1 MTQTLPAAFDIARLS
16 AAYAA
21 GETDPVMVVRLA
33 FERIRAWPDPAVWI
47 LLRDEADLL
56 AEARALMARGPAGL
70 PLWGIPFAVKD
81 NIDVAGL
88 PTTAACPEFTYTP
101 DCSATVVAR
110 LVAAGALLIG
120 KTNLDQFATG
130 LVGVRSPWGAPRSAF
145 DAAYVSG
152 GSSSGSG
159 VAAAAGLVSFSL
171 GTDTAGSGRVPAA
184 FGNMVG
190 LKPSRGL
197 ISAAGVVPACRSL
210 DCVTVFA
217 QTADDAAAVLDVAA
231 GSDPADPYSRPVP
244 WPRGKPLPAVPAAF
258 RFGVPRAASLEF
270 FGDRL
275 NPPLFAAAVARLESL
290 GGEAVEI
297 DLDPF
302 LEVARLLYQGP
313 WVAERTAAV
322 GDFLAANPEAGH
334 PVVRGIIEGGHGVTA
349 VEAFRA
355 MYRLEEL
362 RRICD
367 AVWEAVDMVITPT
380 AGTTYTVAAL
390 EADPVRLNSNLGYYT
405 NFMNLLD
412 YAAVAVPA
420 GFRNDG
426 LPFGVTLFAPAFAD
440 RRLLALGDRLHRAAG
455 LTAGATGLP
464 LGPAGPRGPVEAGRM
479 VDIAVVGAHMAGLP
493 LNGELVAAG
502 AQFVRAATT
511 APVYRLYALDRLSPA
526 RPGLVRVA
534 EGGAGIAI
542 EIWRMPVAA
551 LGRFVTGISAPLG
564 LGTLTLDDGSPVAGF
579 ICEAAATS
587 GARDITGH
595 GGWRAWMASQ
605 AAA

>member
-1 MTQTLPAAFDIARLS
+1 MTDTLPAAIDIARLS

-21 GETDPVMVVRLA
+21 GETDPVTVVRLA

-47 LLRDEADLL
+47 LLRDEANLL

-101 DCSATVVAR
+101 ERSATVVAR

-145 DAAYVSG
+145 DAEYVSG

-184 FGNMVG
+184 FGNTVG

-197 ISAAGVVPACRSL
+197 VSAAGVVPACRSL

-231 GSDPADPYSRPVP
+231 GHDPADPYSRPAP
-244 WPRGKPLPAVPAAF
+244 WPVGQPLPAAPAAF
-258 RFGVPRAASLEF
+258 RFGVPAADALEF

-275 NPPLFAAAVARLESL
+275 NPSLFAASVARLESL

-297 DLDPF
+297 DLAPF

-349 VEAFRA
+349 VAAFRA

-362 RRICD
+362 RKVCD
-367 AVWEAVDMVITPT
+367 AVWDAVDLVITPT

-420 GFRNDG
+420 GFRDDG

-464 LGPAGPRGPVEAGRM
+464 LGPAGPRGAVEAGRT
-479 VDIAVVGAHMAGLP
+479 VDLAVVGAHMAGLP

-511 APVYRLYALDRLSPA
+511 APVYRLYALNQLSPA
-526 RPGLVRVA
+526 RPGLVRVD
-534 EGGAGIAI
+534 EGGAGIAV

-551 LGRFVTGISAPLG
+551 LGRFVTGIAAPLG
-564 LGTLTLDDGSPVAGF
+564 LGTLVLEDGGTVAGF
-579 ICEAAATS
+579 ICEAAAAS
-587 GARDITGH
+587 EARDITGH